1 MGAPFRSINQAP
13 LSNEPGA
20 PASSL
25 FLYQTEAG
33 MAEKNFLETAPPYL
47 RVRMTA
53 PPPPYLKVWIRHC
66 PLRRFYTRRIKN
78 NNTIQNQ
85 YISYIS
91 AQLNTFTRAKL
102 LQSCYY
108 MLLSLRVSL
117 AGVLQ
122 FIVTY

>member
-53 PPPPYLKVWIRHC
+53 PPPPLSEGLDPPLPLTQILHTTHQEQQHYSKSIHLLYFCTVKYLYK
-66 PLRRFYTRRIKN
+66 
-78 NNTIQNQ
+78 
-85 YISYIS
+85 
-91 AQLNTFTRAKL
+91 
-102 LQSCYY
+102 
-108 MLLSLRVSL
+108 
-117 AGVLQ
+117 G
-122 FIVTY
+122 

>member
-1 MGAPFRSINQAP
+1 MPHFDRLIKPPSQMSLGAPP
-13 LSNEPGA
+13 P
-20 PASSL
+20 PY

-47 RVRMTA
+47 RVWTTP

-66 PLRRFYTRRIKN
+66 PLRRFYTRRNKN